1 MDSMDEPLAYLN
13 GRFLPASK
21 ATISLADA
29 GFVLG
34 ATVAEQI
41 RTFAGEPFR
50 LDDHLVRLERS
61 LEIIGVK
68 LDVGRD
74 RLGDVARKLVTGNHR
89 LQDPDDDLGLSVLVT
104 PGAYPAY
111 ATSEETRPTVC
122 LHTYPLPFRLWYRKY
137 ETGQALVTTDV
148 EQVSPKSWPPALK
161 CRSRMHYYL
170 ADRQAEHVEPGA
182 RALLL
187 DCDGLVTE
195 ASTANI
201 VIATSAH
208 RLICPPHAKVLPG
221 ISLAEVVAL
230 AGEEGIE
237 TLERDLTVDDVGA
250 AEEVFLTSTPLCLLP
265 VTRLDG
271 RPIADGTPGPIFRRL
286 LDAWSNR
293 VGIDVL
299 GQARRFADR

>member
-1 MDSMDEPLAYLN
+1 MDEPLAYLN
-13 GRFLPASK
+13 GRFLPASQ
-21 ATISLADA
+21 ATIPLADT

-50 LDDHLVRLERS
+50 LDDHLARLERS

-68 LDVGRD
+68 PD
-74 RLGDVARKLVTGNHR
+74 LGAAELAVVARKLAAGNHR
-89 LQDPDDDLGLSVLVT
+89 LQDPHDDLGLSVLVT
-104 PGAYPAY
+104 PGVYPAY
-111 ATSEETRPTVC
+111 APSESTWPTVC
-122 LHTYPLPFRLWYRKY
+122 LHTYPLPFRLWHRKY

-170 ADRQAEHVEPGA
+170 ADRRAEEIEPGA

-187 DCDGLVTE
+187 DCNGLVTE
-195 ASTANI
+195 ASTANL
-201 VIATSAH
+201 VIAESAG
-208 RLICPPHAKVLPG
+208 RLVSPPHAKVLPG
-221 ISLAEVVAL
+221 ISLAQVVAL
-230 AGEEGIE
+230 AGELGME
-237 TLERDLTVDDVGA
+237 TFERDLTVDDVGA

-265 VTRLDG
+265 VTRLNG

-286 LDAWSNR
+286 LGAWSR
-293 VGIDVL
+293 QVGIDVP
-299 GQARRFADR
+299 GQARRFAGR